1 MKVDAAGNIWAVA
14 AGGVVILSPEGKQL
28 GVSVGMAVV
37 WYCGCVRISIY
48 LPISPPMIHSSTGLI
63 STGEKHTSNVAFGGD
78 GYLYITGLE
87 YLGRIPVLAKG
98 RTV

>member
-1 MKVDAAGNIWAVA
+1 MASVKCVA
-14 AGGVVILSPEGKQL
+14 
-28 GVSVGMAVV
+28 
-37 WYCGCVRISIY
+37 WFCGCVRMPIY
-48 LPISPPMIHSSTGLI
+48 LSTYLMAHSSTGLI

>member
-1 MKVDAAGNIWAVA
+1 M
-14 AGGVVILSPEGKQL
+14 P
-28 GVSVGMAVV
+28 
-37 WYCGCVRISIY
+37 IY
-48 LPISPPMIHSSTGLI
+48 LSTYLMAHSSTGLI